1 MGKCKQNKYFKL
13 DICTK
18 ENFFRRFIG
27 FFGIFLTMLLTMI
40 MNIVGMS
47 VSPPVVILYFKKVE
61 LCMLKVVLLF
71 KYYTKLIRFR

>member
-13 DICTK
+13 DISTK
-18 ENFFRRFIG
+18 ENFFSRFIG

-47 VSPPVVILYFKKVE
+47 VSPPVVIICFKKVE
-61 LCMLKVVLLF
+61 LCM
-71 KYYTKLIRFR
+71 